1 VPRFIVG
8 DVPWQ
13 TTWLV
18 RIAQPADSAVK
29 VMEIKPV
36 TDDARPIHPFQQELD
51 TAIATAKAAGTRIL
65 EFYGDMSATEYEK
78 NDGSPVTDADLAAD
92 QIIREGIGLAFPDDA
107 IMTEEGAD
115 DLERLENRRCWI
127 VDPLDGTAQFINRT
141 GEFDVMIALVED
153 ELPVVAVMYQPTTNL
168 LHFATRDGGAWVVDD
183 SGTRRVSMH
192 RIGDPPVVAASKYY
206 GGFELPN
213 TFGRIAAS
221 VGAEQPDILDV
232 GYQPRRVME
241 PTWVFDAFVGL
252 WAPDGTRFARE
263 WDLAPPDL
271 FTTEAGGIFSDAL
284 GKPYRYNQRET
295 QINRGLVAAN
305 DRELHGAIIEA
316 IRRELPL
323 EDND

>member
-1 VPRFIVG
+1 M
-8 DVPWQ
+8 
-13 TTWLV
+13 
-18 RIAQPADSAVK
+18 

-36 TDDARPIHPFQQELD
+36 ADEARPVNPFQRELD
-51 TAIATAKAAGTRIL
+51 AAITIAKAAGTRIL

-92 QIIREGIGLAFPDDA
+92 QIIREGIGEAFPNDA

-115 DLERLENRRCWI
+115 DLERLDNRRCWI

-141 GEFDVMIALVED
+141 GEFDVMIALVQD
-153 ELPVVAVMYQPTTNL
+153 ELPVVAVIYQPTTSL
-168 LHFATRDGGAWVVDD
+168 LHFATRSGGAWGTEGD
-183 SGTRRVSMH
+183 STRRVFM
-192 RIGDPPVVAASKYY
+192 RRVGNPQVVAASKYY

-221 VGAEQPDILDV
+221 VGAAQPDILDV
-232 GYQPRRVME
+232 GYQPRRVIE

-263 WDLAPPDL
+263 WDLAAPDL
-271 FTTEAGGIFSDAL
+271 FTTEAGGVFSDAL
-284 GKPYRYNQRET
+284 GKSYRYNQRET

-305 DRELHGAIIEA
+305 DRELHTAIIDA
-316 IRRELPL
+316 IRVELPL
-323 EDND
+323 EDNG